1 MACTQSFCRFI
12 HPSSLTLMTRTVL
25 RTMFVAGLVAGATV
39 ASSIHARSF
48 AATTAPIPPRVAS
61 LDDPTI
67 VAIFDAA
74 NTWDIETGTLAEK
87 KGTTKEIRH
96 FGAML
101 VHDHTMVRQQGRD
114 LAKKLGVHPTPPKDF
129 AMAKDH
135 EAALKTLRSAKGKKF
150 DRAFLQHE
158 VAFHK
163 AVIDAV
169 TSTLLPAIQN
179 QELKDLVTRVAPA
192 FQAHMTA
199 AQQKLDALN
208 SLTSR

>member
-1 MACTQSFCRFI
+1 MIRA
-12 HPSSLTLMTRTVL
+12 
-25 RTMFVAGLVAGATV
+25 ALVAGFVVAATV
-39 ASSIHARSF
+39 ATSNIRSLR
-48 AATTAPIPPRVAS
+48 AAPTPKAV

-74 NTWDIETGTLAEK
+74 NTWDIETGALAEK
-87 KGTTKEIRH
+87 KGTTKEIRE

-114 LAKKLGVHPTPPKDF
+114 LAKKLGLTPTPPKDF

-135 EAALKTLRSAKGKKF
+135 ATAMKTLRAAKGAEF

-158 VAFHK
+158 VAYHK

-169 TSTLLPAIQN
+169 TTTLLPATKSP
-179 QELKDLVTRVAPA
+179 ELKDLQTKIAPA

-208 SLTSR
+208 KAN

>member
-1 MACTQSFCRFI
+1 MS
-12 HPSSLTLMTRTVL
+12 TVRPL
-25 RTMFVAGLVAGATV
+25 VRAALVAGLVVAGT
-39 ASSIHARSF
+39 
-48 AATTAPIPPRVAS
+48 AATSHVRALRAAPVPAPA
-61 LDDPTI
+61 LDDATI

-74 NTWDIETGTLAEK
+74 NTWDIETGALAEK
-87 KGTTKEIRH
+87 KGTTKEVRE

-114 LAKKLGVHPTPPKDF
+114 LAKKLGVTPTPPKDF

-135 EAALKTLRSAKGKKF
+135 EAAMKTLRAAKGAAF

-158 VAFHK
+158 VDYHK

-169 TSTLLPAIQN
+169 TTTLLPATKN
-179 QELKDLVTRVAPA
+179 QEVKDLETRVAPA

-199 AQQKLDALN
+199 AQQKLDALKKA
-208 SLTSR
+208 

>member
-1 MACTQSFCRFI
+1 MIRI
-12 HPSSLTLMTRTVL
+12 VL
-25 RTMFVAGLVAGATV
+25 RTMLAAGLVAGATI
-39 ASSIHARSF
+39 ASSMHARSLA
-48 AATTAPIPPRVAS
+48 AATAPVPTRVAA

-87 KGTTKEIRH
+87 KGTTKEIRD

-135 EAALKTLRSAKGKKF
+135 EAALKTLRAAKGKEF

-192 FQAHMTA
+192 FQAHMMA

-208 SLTSR
+208 AVAGK